1 MKSRALSK
9 SPELSLPSCGVMS
22 RSSPADMLAIER
34 CTFCSVRMLIICAVR
49 PISEFS
55 VSRPPTGVPTLTA
68 ISRVAPISR
77 ATSTGRL
84 LTRPPSPRMR
94 SSHST
99 GANTPGTLMLER
111 SASARSPSAR
121 MRSWP
126 FSMSVATARK
136 GVGRRSNWRTLR
148 TGSVS
153 RRSSASRPRLDRV
166 PVGTRTSPSRRPNS
180 IVAENSKSS
189 SLRRCDRSCRST
201 RLAKS
206 RSQAILD
213 SSRSRSSA
221 DMPLA

>member
-1 MKSRALSK
+1 M
-9 SPELSLPSCGVMS
+9 
-22 RSSPADMLAIER
+22 ER
-34 CTFCSVRMLIICAVR
+34 CTFCSVRMLIICAVS
-49 PISEFS
+49 PSSEFS
-55 VSRPPTGVPTLTA
+55 VSRPPTGVPTFTA
-68 ISRVAPISR
+68 IRRVAPISR

-136 GVGRRSNWRTLR
+136 GVGRRSNWCTSR

-153 RRSSASRPRLDRV
+153 RRSASSPRLESV

-189 SLRRCDRSCRST
+189 SLRRCDRSGGRRGSRTVGPRRSATARGRGRRPTCRW
-201 RLAKS
+201 RRA
-206 RSQAILD
+206 
-213 SSRSRSSA
+213 A
-221 DMPLA
+221 DDRAHRGAGDDVDGDAFAFEHLQDADVR